1 MANRNTK
8 QSTTASLLAVILYD
22 VNKYLRIKKRSEVY
36 STEANKLRVRIF
48 VALEKIPKEDFALYK
63 EKIER
68 ITKRLNKQ

>member
-1 MANRNTK
+1 MATRNTK
-8 QSTTASLLAVILYD
+8 QEAALILDYILVD
-22 VNKYLRIKKRSEVY
+22 VDKYLRIKKRSEAY
-36 STEANKLRVRIF
+36 SKAANKLRVSIF